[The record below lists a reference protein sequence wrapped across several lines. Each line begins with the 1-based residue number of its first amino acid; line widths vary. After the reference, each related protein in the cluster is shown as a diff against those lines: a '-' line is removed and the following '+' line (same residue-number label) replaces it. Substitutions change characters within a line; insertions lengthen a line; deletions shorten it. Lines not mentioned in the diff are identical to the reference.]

1 MKKFEIH
8 PSILMIKEKVD
19 ISETFAFSKIETD
32 VMELEINHL
41 NPKKANT
48 RNGITTKVLKD
59 NCDICCQ
66 PMHDMFNDCIEHSVF
81 PDDLKLADMTPIF
94 KKVDRTA
101 TDKYRNI
108 SVLPVC
114 SKCFERIME
123 KQITPFINKH
133 LSPYLCGYRKG
144 SNAQHA
150 L

>member
-1 MKKFEIH
+1 
-8 PSILMIKEKVD
+8 MIKEKVD

-66 PMHDMFNDCIEHSVF
+66 PMHDLSPSFMKDIFINSNYNGPVIRTEKQFYQPRVKTTFKGQESLTYFAPKVWNMVPEEYKSLSSLD
-81 PDDLKLADMTPIF
+81 KF
-94 KKVDRTA
+94 KKEIKTW
-101 TDKYRNI
+101 K
-108 SVLPVC
+108 P
-114 SKCFERIME
+114 
-123 KQITPFINKH
+123 
-133 LSPYLCGYRKG
+133 CGCPCR
-144 SNAQHA
+144 